1 MECLKIRGTLSW
13 WRGHFRL
20 RRILLGSDPFIVCC
34 IQTLPGAPRILPI
47 RRLQIFFNLVPS
59 FPGIQRAMWD
69 LYVLPLLWMS
79 PNSGAVHGTHSVSF
93 HRLLCGRLLSL
104 LEQPVTAYLYR
115 APHVA
120 KRCADFWNRACTLTY
135 LVLVCHVARSRPID
149 FFFIKLL
156 CSVCVLIE
164 CMLKTCLLY
173 ICFLWATYSLFT

>member
-1 MECLKIRGTLSW
+1 
-13 WRGHFRL
+13 
-20 RRILLGSDPFIVCC
+20 
-34 IQTLPGAPRILPI
+34 
-47 RRLQIFFNLVPS
+47 
-59 FPGIQRAMWD
+59 
-69 LYVLPLLWMS
+69 MS

-149 FFFIKLL
+149 FFYKIALQCLRSYRMYAEDLL
-156 CSVCVLIE
+156 AIH
-164 CMLKTCLLY
+164 LLPVSY
-173 ICFLWATYSLFT
+173 L